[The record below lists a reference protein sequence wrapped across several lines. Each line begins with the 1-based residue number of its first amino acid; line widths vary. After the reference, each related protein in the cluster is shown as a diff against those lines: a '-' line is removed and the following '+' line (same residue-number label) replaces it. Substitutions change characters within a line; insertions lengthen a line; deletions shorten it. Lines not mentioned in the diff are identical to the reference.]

1 MINTTVGCISLHDYT
16 DEVTVQQV
24 KPSEKG
30 KNVQIDSTP
39 SHLSEREVI
48 TIEDDWLQ
56 PIEGDFDQGLVQL
69 QPEIYKDVTSGV
81 IIEIDIAGEGRPY
94 QASITGK
101 QAGLGWASSTPVKE
115 KCILDPPI
123 APDAERAENTLK
135 W

>member
-48 TIEDDWLQ
+48 TIEDDWNQL
-56 PIEGDFDQGLVQL
+56 IERDFDQGLVQL
-69 QPEIYKDVTSGV
+69 QPEREKD
-81 IIEIDIAGEGRPY
+81 
-94 QASITGK
+94 ITVF
-101 QAGLGWASSTPVKE
+101 SE
-115 KCILDPPI
+115 K
-123 APDAERAENTLK
+123 
-135 W
+135 